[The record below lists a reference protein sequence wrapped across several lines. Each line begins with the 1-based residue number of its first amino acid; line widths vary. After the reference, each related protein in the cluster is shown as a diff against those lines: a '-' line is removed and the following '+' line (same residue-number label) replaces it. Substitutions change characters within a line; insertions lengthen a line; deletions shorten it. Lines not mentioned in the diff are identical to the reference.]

1 LAFLRE
7 HPEET
12 LLVVARRA
20 PGPPL
25 DLPIALGETLVATT
39 DDPQATGVTVY
50 AV

>member
-25 DLPIALGETLVATT
+25 DLPITVGETVVATA
-39 DDPQATGVTVY
+39 DDPLTTGVTVY